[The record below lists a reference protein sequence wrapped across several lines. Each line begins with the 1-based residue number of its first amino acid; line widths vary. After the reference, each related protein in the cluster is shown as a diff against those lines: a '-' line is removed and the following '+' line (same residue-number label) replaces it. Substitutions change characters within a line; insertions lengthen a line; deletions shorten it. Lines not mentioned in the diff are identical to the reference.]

1 MNTILHTTNLEQ
13 FRQALYQNFNK
24 RADTLMDLVDAMCSM
39 PEARSVVE
47 YSLAACFPRSYST
60 VFKAVNEM
68 ELEELWLADL
78 LGVYLPKPKKR
89 PFWLLMVDVTPAPRP
104 YAKTLKDRGMVY
116 QPEVVKGKLPVTIG
130 HQYSTVAL
138 GLEAEDG
145 VSSSWVLPL
154 VSKRVATTADKEMVG
169 ADQIEKLL
177 LDKKLPFGG
186 ELTVEVGDT
195 SYSKPEYLHAHSQF
209 SHLVTVARVRG
220 DRTFYQQYVPTEEEK
235 QNPGVGHPTWY
246 GKAFSL
252 SDPQTWTEPVETYT
266 LWETSRRGKVYRI
279 EIQAWYNLLMTGER
293 KPKNLPMHKHP
304 FSLLRIVRYDQ
315 QGNPLFK
322 HPLWLIVVGK
332 RRHDLTPEQGCQAYA
347 TRFNMEHFFRFG
359 KQKLN
364 LADFQTPEV
373 TREEKWWQLGHIA
386 YAQLWMARHVVDAL
400 PRPWERNLP
409 AMKQRL
415 ISPALVQRDF
425 ARIIR
430 QLGTPAQP
438 PKPRGISPGRRKGTK
453 LPKRLRPKVVVK
465 GKKAAKSAKPA

>member
-177 LDKKLPFGG
+177 LDKKLPFGD

-252 SDPQTWTEPVETYT
+252 SDPQTWTEPVETHT

-386 YAQLWMARHVVDAL
+386 YAQLWIARHVVDAL

-453 LPKRLRPKVVVK
+453 LPKRLRRKVVVK